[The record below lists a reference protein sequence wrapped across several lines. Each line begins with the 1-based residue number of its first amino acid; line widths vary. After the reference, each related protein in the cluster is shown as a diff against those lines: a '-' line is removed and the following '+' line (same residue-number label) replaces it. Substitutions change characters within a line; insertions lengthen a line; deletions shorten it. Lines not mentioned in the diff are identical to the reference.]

1 MPTSEALRFGA
12 RLVGRLTLTGS
23 VFLLAACVGLGDGA
37 DAPREVQVTADAV
50 TITGPRGFC
59 VDPTSTRNEGD
70 TGFVLLGNCA
80 AISGR
85 ARAPQ
90 PDIPA
95 VLTAA
100 VGARS
105 DGGGSLSANL
115 GELETF
121 FRSEAGRGL
130 LSRSNDPASVTIL
143 ETRIAGDMVL
153 LHARDTSAG
162 AVAGVAQDYWR
173 AYMDLGPRLAT
184 LSVLALAD
192 QDVSDADALLTL
204 TTFADAVQRANSG
217 TSAVANAA
225 ELPQGATQAG
235 AGLFRGGLFQRIFR

>member
-1 MPTSEALRFGA
+1 MRISEARHFGA
-12 RLVGRLTLTGS
+12 RLGRLTLLGPA
-23 VFLLAACVGLGDGA
+23 VLLAACVSLGGGDGS
-37 DAPREVQVTADAV
+37 APREVQVTADAV

-85 ARAPQ
+85 ARAQQ

-105 DGGGSLSANL
+105 DGGGALTANL
-115 GELETF
+115 GELDGL
-121 FRSEAGRGL
+121 FRSDAGRGL
-130 LSRSNDPASVTIL
+130 LSRSGDPASVTIL
-143 ETRIAGDMVL
+143 ETRVAGDMFL

-162 AVAGVAQDYWR
+162 ALGGVAQDYWR
-173 AYMDLGPRLAT
+173 AYMDVGPRLAT

-192 QDVSDADALLTL
+192 QEVSDQDALLTL
-204 TTFADAVQRANSG
+204 TAFADAVQSANSG
-217 TSAVANAA
+217 NAAGANAA
-225 ELPQGATQAG
+225 DLPQAEAQGG
-235 AGLFRGGLFQRIFR
+235 GGLFQGGLFQRIFR

>member
-1 MPTSEALRFGA
+1 MRICEALRIA
-12 RLVGRLTLTGS
+12 ALLGS
-23 VFLLAACVGLGDGA
+23 STFLAACVSLGGGGDA
-37 DAPREVQVTADAV
+37 APREVQVTADAV

-59 VDPTSTRNEGD
+59 VDPSSTRSEGD

-85 ARAPQ
+85 ARAAQ
-90 PDIPA
+90 PDVPA

-100 VGARS
+100 VAARS
-105 DGGGSLSANL
+105 ADGGSLTGNL
-115 GELETF
+115 DALDGF
-121 FRSEAGRGL
+121 FRSDAGRGL
-130 LSRSNDPASVTIL
+130 LSRSADPDSVTIL
-143 ETRIAGDMVL
+143 ETRVAGQMFL

-192 QDVSDADALLTL
+192 QGVSDQDALATL
-204 TTFADAVQRANSG
+204 TAFAGAVQSANSG
-217 TSAVANAA
+217 FAAGANAA
-225 ELPQGATQAG
+225 DLPQADTQG
-235 AGLFRGGLFQRIFR
+235 GGGLFQGGLFQRIFR